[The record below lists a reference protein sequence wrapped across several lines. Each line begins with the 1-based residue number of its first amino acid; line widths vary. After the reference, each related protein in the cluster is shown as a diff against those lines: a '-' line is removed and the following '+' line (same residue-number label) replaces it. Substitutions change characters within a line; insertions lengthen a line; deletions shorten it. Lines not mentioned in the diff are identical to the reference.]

1 MTLPPR
7 RVALTAMAV
16 RRGLKQL
23 ADGLVPPEVAINDI
37 STCTGVTQVATA
49 FAELGIADV
58 VGDRACSA
66 AHIAAQLGTDAD
78 FTHRLLR
85 TASGFGLCRMNRTGT
100 ITLTRTGRLLRSDHP
115 RSLREWVMLHG
126 SRMQTEA
133 WTRLADTL
141 RTGGSAFAA
150 AHGMSL
156 WEWLPTHPTDAR
168 VFDEA
173 MRRGTTINADL
184 IAAAYPWPLGG
195 VICDVGGGVGTLLS
209 AIIASCTGLR
219 GVLVDGPDVIAR
231 AGDFLKARGLAD
243 RIDIVAG
250 DMFAVIPVAA
260 DIYLL
265 KDVLHDWDDE
275 HCRKILS
282 TVAAAMPSDSR
293 VVLVEVLQPPN
304 TPNPLAPWA
313 DLLMLTQTDGGRQRS
328 VDELGALLSDAGL
341 CPTGTV
347 RHAIPHGLVE
357 AVKP

>member
-37 STCTGVTQVATA
+37 ATYMGVTQVATA

-58 VGDRACSA
+58 VGDGACTTA
-66 AHIAAQLGTDAD
+66 QIAAQLGTNAD

-85 TASGFGLCRMNRTGT
+85 TASGFGLCRMNRAGKV
-100 ITLTRTGRLLRSDHP
+100 TLTRTGRLLRSDHP

-133 WTRLADTL
+133 WTHLADTL

-156 WEWLPTHPTDAR
+156 WEWLPTHPTDAH

-173 MRRGTTINADL
+173 MRRGTAINAD
-184 IAAAYPWPLGG
+184 IVAAAYPWPHNG
-195 VICDVGGGVGTLLS
+195 VICDVAGGVGTLLS
-209 AIIASCTGLR
+209 AIIASSSGLR
-219 GVLVDGPDVIAR
+219 GVLVEDADVIAR
-231 AGDFLKARGLAD
+231 ADTFLKARGLAD
-243 RIDIVAG
+243 RIEAVAG
-250 DMFAVIPVAA
+250 DMFGDIPATA
-260 DIYLL
+260 DVYLL

-282 TVAAAMPSDSR
+282 AVVAAMPSGSR
-293 VVLVEVLQPPN
+293 VVLVEVLQRPN
-304 TPNPLAPWA
+304 RPNPLAPWA

-328 VDELGALLSDAGL
+328 VDELAALLTDVGL
-341 CPTGTV
+341 RPTGTV
-347 RHAIPHGLVE
+347 RHAVLHDLVE